1 MKEPIGLELIK
12 ELREKTGAGI
22 MDCKRAIEQS
32 GGVLQEA
39 EKWLWKHGIAK
50 AQKKSARETPE
61 GVIASYIHVGEKV
74 GVLVEVNCETD
85 FVARN
90 SAFRDLVKDLTLQIA
105 AANPQ
110 YVSRDQVPAAEVERV
125 RQEIATDNVGK
136 PPAILEKIVAGRLEK
151 YFATNCLLEQT
162 FIKDQ
167 NATVRDVLAAKIG
180 QIGEN
185 IVVRRFVRYQL
196 GEPLVG

>member
-1 MKEPIGLELIK
+1 MKEPIGVDLIK

-32 GGVLQEA
+32 GGALEEA
-39 EKWLWKHGIAK
+39 EKWLWKQGIAK

-61 GVIASYIHVGEKV
+61 GVIASYIHVGDKV

-110 YVSRDQVPAAEVERV
+110 YVSRDQVSAAEVERV
-125 RQEIATDNVGK
+125 RQAIAADNVGK
-136 PPAILEKIVAGRLEK
+136 PPAILEKIVVGRLEK

-167 NATVRDVLAAKIG
+167 NTSVRDVLAARIG

-196 GEPLVG
+196 GEPLA

>member
-1 MKEPIGLELIK
+1 
-12 ELREKTGAGI
+12 
-22 MDCKRAIEQS
+22 MDCKRALEQS
-32 GGVLQEA
+32 GGVLEEA
-39 EKWLWKHGIAK
+39 EKLLWKRGIAK

-61 GVIASYIHVGEKV
+61 GVIASYIHVGDKV

-90 SAFRDLVKDLTLQIA
+90 AAFRELVKDLTLQIA
-105 AANPQ
+105 AANPH

-125 RQEIATDNVGK
+125 RREIAADNVGK

-151 YFATNCLLEQT
+151 YFATHCLLEQT

-167 NATVRDVLAAKIG
+167 NATVRDVLASKIG

-196 GEPLVG
+196 GEPLS

>member
-1 MKEPIGLELIK
+1 MKKPIELELMK

-22 MDCKRAIEQS
+22 MDCKRALEQS
-32 GGVLQEA
+32 GGMLGEA
-39 EKWLWKHGIAK
+39 EKWLWKHSIAK

-61 GVIASYIHVGEKV
+61 GVIASYIHVGDKV
-74 GVLVEVNCETD
+74 GVLVEFNCETD

-90 SAFRDLVKDLTLQIA
+90 EVFRDLVKDLTLQIA

-110 YVSRDQVPAAEVERV
+110 YVSRDQVPAMEVERV
-125 RQEIATDNVGK
+125 RQEIAADNEGK
-136 PPAILEKIVAGRLEK
+136 PPAIVEKIVTGRLEK
-151 YFATNCLLEQT
+151 YFATHCLLEQT

-167 NATVRDVLAAKIG
+167 NVTVRDVLAAKIG

-196 GEPLVG
+196 GEPLA

>member
-1 MKEPIGLELIK
+1 MKEPIGLEQIK
-12 ELREKTGAGI
+12 ELREKTGAGV

-32 GGVLQEA
+32 GGVLEEA
-39 EKWLWKHGIAK
+39 EKWLWKRGVAK

-61 GVIASYIHVGEKV
+61 GVIASYIHVGDKV

-90 SAFRDLVKDLTLQIA
+90 ALFRELVKDLTLQIA

-110 YVSRDQVPAAEVERV
+110 YINRDQVPAADVERV
-125 RQEIATDNVGK
+125 REAIVKESVGK
-136 PPAILEKIVAGRLEK
+136 PQAILDKIVAGRLEK

-185 IVVRRFVRYQL
+185 IVIRRFVRYQL
-196 GEPLVG
+196 GEPLH

>member
-1 MKEPIGLELIK
+1 MKEPIGVELIK

-22 MDCKRAIEQS
+22 MDCKRAIEKS
-32 GGVLQEA
+32 GGELEAA
-39 EKWLWKHGIAK
+39 EKWLWKQGIAK

-90 SAFRDLVKDLTLQIA
+90 SAFRDLVKDITLQIA
-105 AANPQ
+105 AANPR
-110 YVSRDQVPAAEVERV
+110 YVSRDQVPEAEIERV
-125 RQEIATDNVGK
+125 RREIAAENAGK
-136 PPAILEKIVAGRLEK
+136 PAAILEKIVTGRLEK
-151 YFATNCLLEQT
+151 YFATHCLLEQA

-196 GEPLVG
+196 GEPLS